1 MYNLFHPAT
10 KSVVTTTIVSYA
22 NGSSASGADG
32 SIYAVYDVHFNTS
45 RTSLDVLTMLQEELI
60 RSNYLLNA
68 DGNNN
73 LYLSPRPQDAAD
85 VNAIDECLLGED
97 DCSANARCTDL
108 NDAGGFSCACD
119 PEYEDILPELPGR
132 LCTLIVTNGTNSTDF
147 TTTLPTNTVSP
158 SSSASLDVTS
168 GTNGTDSTTSAVST
182 TVSSSQTSSTS
193 LETWQIV
200 VISIGCLSAGLLLAL
215 CCCCLFLIP
224 LRRRRYMNQK
234 PEESMIYN
242 YANHQMI
249 EPAAFFA
256 RIYEGSLNETSDFP
270 SVRTRSS
277 RPFSESVVSN
287 PIAVAE
293 PLSSHDP
300 LVYDVTERDYITESV
315 RHYAVDPRETSIRE
329 SFKRV
334 LNDVL
339 ARGPPDQRGPR
350 ARVPDHLAAFLE
362 ESRSSPINDGIIN
375 NTFDDVESPPQGR
388 KPITPNMFFARM
400 IDGSES

>member
-1 MYNLFHPAT
+1 
-10 KSVVTTTIVSYA
+10 
-22 NGSSASGADG
+22 
-32 SIYAVYDVHFNTS
+32 
-45 RTSLDVLTMLQEELI
+45 MLQEELI

-97 DCSANARCTDL
+97 DCSTNARCTDL
-108 NDAGGFSCACD
+108 NDAGGFNCACD

-147 TTTLPTNTVSP
+147 ISTRPITTVSP
-158 SSSASLDVTS
+158 SSSTS
-168 GTNGTDSTTSAVST
+168 I
-182 TVSSSQTSSTS
+182 
-193 LETWQIV
+193 ETWQIV

-215 CCCCLFLIP
+215 CCYCLFLIP
-224 LRRRRYMNQK
+224 LRRRRYNQK

-256 RIYEGSLNETSDFP
+256 RMYEGSSNETSDFP

-277 RPFSESVVSN
+277 RPFSQSVVSN

-293 PLSSHDP
+293 PLSPHDP
-300 LVYDVTERDYITESV
+300 LVDDVTERDYVTESV

-339 ARGPPDQRGPR
+339 ARGPPDQRGMR

-362 ESRSSPINDGIIN
+362 ESRSSSINDGIIN
-375 NTFDDVESPPQGR
+375 NTFDDVESPSLPQGR
-388 KPITPNMFFARM
+388 QPITPNMFFARM
-400 IDGSES
+400 IDGSER